1 MEDSK
6 ASESIPQP
14 AETQRENLPDEN
26 QSISPPDRTKYDQL
40 DHEENIQAEDVD
52 DDTLVLDI
60 NSGDSQ
66 NNTQPQTPQLKEHRL
81 RTLNT
86 IHVLGDLHGWAP
98 GLITYLIEHKLARI
112 EISGVVLGHDGQL
125 GAREMVNIFGR
136 DSTMSSSELP
146 NAGLSGRPGFEEC
159 INGSGHSRIKA
170 RWIGGNLTGFVQ
182 LGDVIDRADHSE
194 LACEILRQLVID
206 APSNVFVLVGNHE
219 QFALEDEYDNWY
231 LNEKRNAVTDGRMGP
246 REWAR
251 NHLRFMP
258 TLDLD
263 DIERSRHVFESYK
276 ESVQLLYLTQAAAQ
290 QKALSI
296 NHGLDEETIS
306 VLLSEGWNPY
316 NHVSRIS
323 SKYCKKGTQFPGAL
337 VSIVIGETLFH
348 HAEPNQKISNLVS
361 EMNWEKMFGWANYV
375 HGGYN
380 LQASP
385 HSYLLWS
392 RGASNGASTNLPASQ
407 TMLEQISI
415 HWPGLY
421 NIVHGHTPT
430 VTISEFEEVTKNE
443 SKPVSY
449 LAESLLNTPK
459 YGQAS
464 RIRIYNIDEGLSPV
478 YYQGRDDP
486 ENPCRTPVGL
496 RITKPSHRDSPI
508 FAHSSSD
515 PLYVHE
521 HGRSVRTDTRKL
533 WIWGK
538 GKYRN
543 NNSYVWKEVGPDS
556 HQICIEFDGLMF
568 IAEVSSVGKDLL
580 SRSISGYPILKNL
593 LIYLLDDANILPK
606 HVKRQPPKG
615 ALSHIRVNNSEP
627 HLAHMLTPK
636 KAWETAKA
644 IRLVALGTVN
654 GQKKNTTY
662 LFSANFTRKPRMF
675 NLLNI
680 GHKSDAIQINPG
692 AMSRFELFHGNVP
705 FCVSLDKNDEMI
717 SKKINQW
724 LGQVTI
730 SSKIEFKIP
739 ICLGLN
745 PLDSYSDKTTI
756 TKVNNKDVILWE
768 IPKKSPDIRDTP
780 KEKKQQQSITTTT
793 KTEVRS
799 NDKSDIR
806 PKNTRP
812 ASNDGKITSQKPSY
826 SGEKKILSTDT
837 GSTKSPT
844 SSIPKTTNKPPKS
857 AKEDSVVKSKNV
869 KSAQTNDITSGN
881 QELPRG
887 NSIQDSR
894 GEIKLKFTAD
904 ECVKILKVLKKATLK
919 KGLRVDFIVNYSN
932 NWRVVHFLI
941 HEKST
946 DKELYSF
953 AIPKGFFIEEKLD
966 FDKFGNPSVNNRAH
980 GINPRFFKVLINY
993 AHDILADNLRGG

>member
-1 MEDSK
+1 MNDGETR
-6 ASESIPQP
+6 ESIPQSVEMEGESYP
-14 AETQRENLPDEN
+14 DDNL
-26 QSISPPDRTKYDQL
+26 SVSPHERTKYDQL
-40 DHEENIQAEDVD
+40 DNEENIEAEDVD
-52 DDTLVLDI
+52 DDTLVLDV
-60 NSGDSQ
+60 NSNDSK
-66 NNTQPQTPQLKEHRL
+66 NNTQPQTPQLKEHKF

-98 GLITYLIEHKLARI
+98 GLITYLIEHKLAHI
-112 EISGVVLGHDGQL
+112 EINGVVLGIDGSL
-125 GAREMVNIFGR
+125 DARSMINIFGR

-159 INGSGHSRIKA
+159 INGSGHNRIKA
-170 RWIGGNLTGFVQ
+170 RWIGDKKTGFVQ

-206 APSNVFVLVGNHE
+206 SPSNVFVLVGNHE

-231 LNEKRNAVTDGRMGP
+231 LNEKRNAVIDGRMGP

-258 TLDLD
+258 NLDLD
-263 DIERSRHVFESYK
+263 DIERSRLVFESYK

-290 QKALSI
+290 QEALSI
-296 NHGLDEETIS
+296 DHGLDEETIS
-306 VLLSEGWNPY
+306 TLLSDGWNPY
-316 NHVSRIS
+316 NQISRIS
-323 SKYCKKGTQFPGAL
+323 SKYCEKGTQFPGAL

-392 RGASNGASTNLPASQ
+392 RGASDGASTNFPASQ
-407 TMLEQISI
+407 AMLEQIST

-449 LAESLLNTPK
+449 LAESILNTPK

-478 YYQGRDDP
+478 YYQGKDDP

-508 FAHSSSD
+508 CAHTSSD

-521 HGRSVRTDTRKL
+521 QGRSVRTDTRKL
-533 WIWGK
+533 WVWGK

-568 IAEVSSVGKDLL
+568 IAEVSSVGKELL
-580 SRSISGYPILKNL
+580 SRNISGYPILKNL
-593 LIYLLDDANILPK
+593 LIYLLDDADILPK

-615 ALSHIRVNNSEP
+615 ALSHIRVDNSEP
-627 HLAHMLTPK
+627 HLTHMLTPK
-636 KAWETAKA
+636 KSWETAKA
-644 IRLVALGTVN
+644 IRLVALGIVN
-654 GQKKNTTY
+654 GQKKNTTH
-662 LFSANFTRKPRMF
+662 LFSANFTRKVRPI

-680 GHKSDAIQINPG
+680 GHESDTIQINPG
-692 AMSRFELFHGNVP
+692 AIKKYELPHGNDA
-705 FCVSLDKNDEMI
+705 FCVSLEKNDEML

-724 LGQVTI
+724 LGQVVI

-745 PLDSYSDKTTI
+745 PLEAYSDKITT
-756 TKVNNKDVILWE
+756 TKLNKKEVSLWE
-768 IPKKSPDIRDTP
+768 IPKKSPDIRDIP
-780 KEKKQQQSITTTT
+780 SKKKEEKPIKNTVKTDLRSIN
-793 KTEVRS
+793 RP
-799 NDKSDIR
+799 DIR
-806 PKNTRP
+806 SKKSRIGSTE
-812 ASNDGKITSQKPSY
+812 GKIASQKFSRG
-826 SGEKKILSTDT
+826 GEKKSPSINSGLEKLPNSSIQNIKNKPAESSEVNPNIEVKKAKTAPSNRRKSSNEVLPT
-837 GSTKSPT
+837 GSSIKIGAATKIT
-844 SSIPKTTNKPPKS
+844 FSS
-857 AKEDSVVKSKNV
+857 ED
-869 KSAQTNDITSGN
+869 
-881 QELPRG
+881 
-887 NSIQDSR
+887 
-894 GEIKLKFTAD
+894 
-904 ECVKILKVLKKATLK
+904 CVKILKSEIGATVKALSCK
-919 KGLRVDFIVNYSN
+919 FMVEYSKEWGYIHIYLFDASGEKQLFHFEIV
-932 NWRVVHFLI
+932 
-941 HEKST
+941 KSVFT
-946 DKELYSF
+946 DPS
-953 AIPKGFFIEEKLD
+953 
-966 FDKFGNPSVNNRAH
+966 FDKNKLKPNVKKKRDGLNPKFLKTLIGYVH
-980 GINPRFFKVLINY
+980 G
-993 AHDILADNLRGG
+993 ILADNLREN